1 MENEEL
7 TPQGYI
13 YPDKVKSPFWE
24 EENDNEE
31 QEDNVE

>member
-13 YPDKVKSPFWE
+13 YPDMVKHPFWE
-24 EENDNEE
+24 EDEDTEE
-31 QEDNVE
+31 EEVN

>member
-13 YPDKVKSPFWE
+13 YADMVKHPFWE
-24 EENDNEE
+24 EDTEE
-31 QEDNVE
+31 EEVE